1 MSRESPPQVSELAA
15 RLHISRS
22 RLNRVFQE
30 QVGTT
35 VVEFLK
41 KEQLEEAKRL
51 LRDTKVSITKIA
63 YRCGFVTRRNFY
75 RVFLRDVG
83 MTPAA
88 YRLKSSN

>member
-1 MSRESPPQVSELAA
+1 MKRESPPQVSELAA
-15 RLHISRS
+15 HLHISRS
-22 RLNRVFQE
+22 MLNRVFQE
-30 QVGTT
+30 QVGIT

-41 KEQLEEAKRL
+41 KEQLEEAEHL
-51 LRDTKVSITKIA
+51 LRTTNLSTTKIA

-88 YRLKSSN
+88 YRQKSSN